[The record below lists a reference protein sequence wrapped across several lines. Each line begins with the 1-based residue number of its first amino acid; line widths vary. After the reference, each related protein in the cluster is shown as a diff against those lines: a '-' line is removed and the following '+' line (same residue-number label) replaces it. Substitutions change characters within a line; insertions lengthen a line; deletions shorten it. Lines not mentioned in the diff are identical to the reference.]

1 MNPMA
6 QLSNYTHEMQAIS
19 SLSDLELI
27 RQIAEKDQ
35 TALEELYKRYHL
47 TIYNFFLRTT
57 QDHASGEDLLQ
68 EFFINVWQGAG
79 KFEAR
84 SSVKTWLF
92 RMAHFMSAGWLRN
105 KKKYIYDYD
114 ADTFEFRSSSDDASL
129 ENLAFANWNYAQI
142 QKAIQQLTPAQREII
157 ELTFTHEL
165 SHLEVAYILNCP
177 VGTVK
182 SRLHTALHQLNRI
195 LTAKGIIK

>member
-1 MNPMA
+1 MNPTGH
-6 QLSNYTHEMQAIS
+6 LRNYLHNMQAVS

-27 RQIAEKDQ
+27 RQISKKDQ
-35 TALEELYKRYHL
+35 TALEELYQRYHL
-47 TIYNFFLRTT
+47 SIYNFFIRTT

-105 KKKYIYDYD
+105 NKKFNYEDDTD
-114 ADTFEFRSSSDDASL
+114 AIEFLTNAEDASL

-142 QKAIQQLTPAQREII
+142 QKAIQQLTPTQREII
-157 ELTFTHEL
+157 ELTFMHEL
-165 SHLEVAYILNCP
+165 SHLEVSYVLNCQ

-182 SRLHTALHQLNRI
+182 SRLHNALHQLNRI
-195 LTAKGIIK
+195 LIAKGITT

>member
-1 MNPMA
+1 MNPIA
-6 QLSNYTHEMQAIS
+6 RPSNYAHKMQAIS

-27 RQIAEKDQ
+27 HQISAKDQ
-35 TALEELYKRYHL
+35 AALEELYKRYHL
-47 TIYNFFLRTT
+47 PIFNFFLRTT

-105 KKKYIYDYD
+105 NKKFINEYDTD
-114 ADTFEFRSSSDDASL
+114 AFEFLASSEDTSL
-129 ENLAFANWNYAQI
+129 ENLAFAHWNYAQI
-142 QKAIQQLTPAQREII
+142 QKAIQQLTPPQREII

-165 SHLEVAYILNCP
+165 THLEVAYILNCP